1 MPVSEIPALL
11 TKTRRFLARHSRVH
25 DRRRRDPLGG
35 VRVHAA
41 PGKKLRYVLLRCHF
55 LHFEITVNGK

>member
-1 MPVSEIPALL
+1 MLVLEIPALL
-11 TKTRRFLARHSRVH
+11 TETRPFLARHSCVH

-35 VRVHAA
+35 SGCML
-41 PGKKLRYVLLRCHF
+41 PQEKKLRYVLLRCHF